1 MVRSVLA
8 ALVGLL
14 AVCLLVF
21 CACRSN
27 VDFPPALEPGAV
39 PDTALVVKTI
49 PGSGYVNISKNGYR
63 VFNLDSIV
71 TDDDD
76 EDSDIS
82 WSLSPGPLLNVNLK
96 DSLAEIGPLPNQAGE
111 SYVVFTATD
120 PVGLSVSKTCPILVF
135 DEFRTDSLPDT
146 IVVARSN
153 DTTVAMKCQYR
164 ESLESK
170 LTWGDTV
177 SYDTTYL
184 NACTLSGSPASGEF
198 TVTAKATPGTTGV
211 HFTVRDAVNHVDFSY
226 SIPVVIK

>member
-8 ALVGLL
+8 VLVGLL

-120 PVGLSVSKTCPILVF
+120 PLGLSVSKTCPILVF
-135 DEFRTDSLPDT
+135 DEFRVDTLLGTIAIKPDSTKRVAVAYGYRDGLEPGLEWEEPQIDTAWLKTCSLSVKPDSLVLT
-146 IVVARSN
+146 VEARDS
-153 DTTVAMKCQYR
+153 
-164 ESLESK
+164 S
-170 LTWGDTV
+170 
-177 SYDTTYL
+177 
-184 NACTLSGSPASGEF
+184 
-198 TVTAKATPGTTGV
+198 GTTGIYLAV
-211 HFTVRDAVNHVDFSY
+211 DDPVNHVTFHH
-226 SIPVVIK
+226 SIPVAIQQ